1 MDIKILNDITL
12 QASHKKH
19 HFLSQQCINQPPDWA
34 NDNKHVCLPWPVATG
49 ALAGFASTSVP
60 SYESAGQLSSR
71 DWACFCVWGG
81 LLLVQRCL
89 LEQWKNCS
97 IPFYPPPASQPR
109 HAVMVWAEEWGPE
122 PAQCQWHL
130 AVFGLHHVCQQQ
142 SAAVPV
148 PGLPA
153 EIRGRG
159 LEPGEVANLAALYA
173 SHRQCPYFCHS
184 PCHCKEPRDFSGV
197 RNNWYNWCNKNQCSF
212 RYW

>member
-130 AVFGLHHVCQQQ
+130 AVFGLHHVCQQPKRCCACAWAPSRDPWQ
-142 SAAVPV
+142 RAWTRGSCKSCCSVCLSQAVPLL
-148 PGLPA
+148 LPQP
-153 EIRGRG
+153 
-159 LEPGEVANLAALYA
+159 LSL
-173 SHRQCPYFCHS
+173 
-184 PCHCKEPRDFSGV
+184 
-197 RNNWYNWCNKNQCSF
+197 
-212 RYW
+212 